1 MDAGSVDAWHVPT
14 LDVALRIDY
23 CRAQHLPVL
32 REYFGLL
39 QALARV
45 PAWDT
50 PQVRPCRLL
59 RGIHAA

>member
-1 MDAGSVDAWHVPT
+1 MDAWRVPT

-23 CRAQHLPVL
+23 RRARRLPVL
-32 REYFGLL
+32 CEGFGLL